1 MTIKI
6 GKHRILCTR
15 KRDHKSYLWENIYE
29 LRQDIIDDVMLAVR
43 NDKPL
48 DEPELKRK
56 ALLIK
61 KYSRRLKTISF

>member
-6 GKHRILCTR
+6 GNKKIWCTR
-15 KRDHKSYLWENIYE
+15 KRDHKSFLWRNIYD
-29 LRQDIIDDVMLAVR
+29 LREEIIDDVMLAVR

-61 KYSRRLKTISF
+61 KYSRRLKIISF

>member
-1 MTIKI
+1 MTIRI
-6 GKHRILCTR
+6 GNHKILCTR
-15 KRDHKSYLWENIYE
+15 KRDHKSYLWDNIYD
-29 LRQDIIDDVMLAVR
+29 LRQEIIDDVLLAVR

-61 KYSRRLKTISF
+61 KYSRRLKTISL

>member
-6 GKHRILCTR
+6 GSHKIMCTR
-15 KRDHKSYLWENIYE
+15 KSDHKAYLWDNIYE
-29 LRQDIIDDVMLAVR
+29 LRQDIIDDVMIAVR

>member
-6 GKHRILCTR
+6 GNLKILCTR
-15 KRDHKSYLWENIYE
+15 KKDHKAYLWDNIYD
-29 LRQDIIDDVMLAVR
+29 LRQEIIDDVMIAVR
-43 NDKPL
+43 NDKSL

-61 KYSRRLKTISF
+61 KYSRRLKTISI

>member
-1 MTIKI
+1 MTINIADHKI
-6 GKHRILCTR
+6 MCTR
-15 KRDHKSYLWENIYE
+15 KRDHKTYLWSTIYG
-29 LRQDIIDDVMLAVR
+29 LREEIIDDVLTAVR

>member
-6 GKHRILCTR
+6 GSLKIMCTR
-15 KRDHKSYLWENIYE
+15 KRDHKTYLWDNIYE
-29 LRQDIIDDVMLAVR
+29 LRQDIIDDVMIAVR